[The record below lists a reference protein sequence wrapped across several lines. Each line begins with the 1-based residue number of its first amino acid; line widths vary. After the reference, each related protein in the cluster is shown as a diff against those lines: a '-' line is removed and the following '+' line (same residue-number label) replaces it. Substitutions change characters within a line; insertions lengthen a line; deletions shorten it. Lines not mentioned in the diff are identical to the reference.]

1 MRIYQEA
8 LADLVRGKD
17 LAERATGYARFVVNH
32 VTTDHFSLP
41 TPCRPWDMWT
51 LLAHVN
57 DSLAALCEGIEHRR
71 LALAPAP
78 PAPGGGDV
86 LAAFRHLSTRLLESW
101 TGAGHRGGDR
111 LVEVGG
117 TPLHG
122 LVLAGTG
129 ALEIVVHGWDIARTC
144 GADCVIPDAL
154 AADLYDFA
162 RVVVG
167 PTDRRP
173 QFADPVPVTASA
185 TPGDRLVAYLGRDPN
200 LVLRR

>member
-1 MRIYQEA
+1 MIYQRA

-17 LAERATGYARFVVNH
+17 LAERATGYVRFVVNH
-32 VTTDHFSLP
+32 VTTDDLALP
-41 TPCRPWDMWT
+41 TPCRPWDMRT
-51 LLAHVN
+51 LLSHVN
-57 DSLAALCEGIEHRR
+57 DSLAALCEGVERRR
-71 LALAPAP
+71 LALAPATT
-78 PAPGGGDV
+78 ATGDEDV
-86 LAAFRHLSTRLLESW
+86 LAVFRGLTTRLLESW
-101 TGAGHRGGDR
+101 TGAGHDRDDR

-117 TPLHG
+117 TPLHS
-122 LVLAGTG
+122 LLLAGTG

-167 PTDRRP
+167 PTDRHP